1 MFIKKDRIFKHSL
14 KTGVSFGLPSGIITA
29 LGVMVGLHSGTH
41 SKLAIIGGILT
52 IAVADSFSDALGMH
66 VCEECGE
73 HHPKREIWESTIFT
87 FISKFFFTASFLIPV
102 LLFPL
107 PAAVIISV
115 IYGLFMLGLLSFY
128 IAKNQKQKALIV
140 IAEHIIICLIVIVL
154 TYYIGNLINK
164 IFD

>member
-52 IAVADSFSDALGMH
+52 VAVADSFSDALGMH

-73 HHPKREIWESTIFT
+73 HHPKREVWESTIFT
-87 FISKFFFTASFLIPV
+87 FVFKFLFTASFIIPI

-107 PAAVIISV
+107 NQAIIIS
-115 IYGLFMLGLLSFY
+115 IICGLIMLGLLSFY
-128 IAKNQKQKALIV
+128 IAKSQRQKIWIV
-140 IAEHIIICLIVIVL
+140 IAEHIIICLIVIAL
-154 TYYIGNLINK
+154 TYYIGDFINK
-164 IFD
+164 IFS